1 MEISL
6 DQLLASRDDRWHRQ
20 RELLKAYPELTLV
33 CLTVVMPGKVKRNF
47 HSLIVA
53 QAAITALINTYGTDI
68 KRLIARDQSTGYEA
82 YAMCDLPIDEAK
94 RLAVKIEDS
103 HELGRLF
110 DIDVIS
116 KDGSPVSRQALG
128 LQARRCLLC
137 EREARYCMR
146 NHTHTQE
153 QLQEEISKMVNDYVQ
168 RL

>member
-20 RELLKAYPELTLV
+20 RELLKAYPEFTLV

-68 KRLIARDQSTGYEA
+68 KRLIARDLSTGYEA

-116 KDGSPVSRQALG
+116 KDGSPVSRQVLG

-153 QLQEEISKMVNDYVQ
+153 QLQEKISKMVNDYVQ